1 MDGRDG
7 MARACTLPPTHFGST
22 LRSFVRS
29 ARSNYPSFAPVSI
42 ESQDSLS
49 LNGSLLQWKI
59 GGRKRVAYRSLPNIL
74 VDRRYWGSRKAVAA
88 RRRYQGDLCVCVLWQ
103 AAGGWKRRKKT
114 WTCVYKAMRTYREG
128 GSQRRPIKCFF
139 FFHSLLAAA
148 QTASS
153 SFSFLIY
160 WWVGGVDV

>member
-49 LNGSLLQWKI
+49 LNGSLLQWKR

-88 RRRYQGDLCVCVLWQ
+88 RRRYQGDLCVCVCCGRQ
-103 AAGGWKRRKKT
+103 PAGGREEKRLGHVFIRR
-114 WTCVYKAMRTYREG
+114 CVRIERE
-128 GSQRRPIKCFF
+128 
-139 FFHSLLAAA
+139 AAKDVPLNVF
-148 QTASS
+148 S
-153 SFSFLIY
+153 SFILFWLLLRLPPLLFPFLSTD
-160 WWVGGVDV
+160 G